1 MRGEMKFKPRKGKY
15 ESANV
20 TFDPDFCTAYSYSWW
35 RFVDKINGK
44 VVFNNYTYSQ
54 TTCKHQQKVRRLL
67 SELGIKIDFVVYSQA
82 GLHSPEWKNHAVKML
97 TDSIEVVKSQLAN
110 PRRKKK
116 LDEERTTRLNELE
129 KEKSKLVSFI
139 KTIDQE

>member
-15 ESANV
+15 ESSNV
-20 TFDPDFCTAYSYSWW
+20 SFDPDFCWAYSYGWW

-54 TTCKHQQKVRRLL
+54 STCKHQYKVRRLL
-67 SELGIKIDFVVYSQA
+67 HELGIEIDFVVYSQA
-82 GLHSPEWKNHAVKML
+82 GLQSSGWKVHAVQTL
-97 TDSIEVVKSQLAN
+97 DDSIETVKTQLAN

-116 LDEERTTRLNELE
+116 LDEERLIRLNALE
-129 KEKSKLVSFI
+129 KEKTELVTFI
-139 KTIDQE
+139 NTIQE